1 MGRSET
7 EVLIGRIVQRIRG
20 YPVDYRGDLQAAV
33 SICKLRI
40 LSFQF
45 SVLGLGEI
53 GFGVSETKALQ
64 PVFALGPFK

>member
-45 SVLGLGEI
+45 SVFSSQFL
-53 GFGVSETKALQ
+53 VWVRSAL
-64 PVFALGPFK
+64 VFPKPRLCNRFSR